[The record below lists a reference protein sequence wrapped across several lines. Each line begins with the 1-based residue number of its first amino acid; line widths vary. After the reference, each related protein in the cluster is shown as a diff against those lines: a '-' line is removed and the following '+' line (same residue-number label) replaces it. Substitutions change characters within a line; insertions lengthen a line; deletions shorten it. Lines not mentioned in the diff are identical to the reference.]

1 MRAVLDVDV
10 LVSALLAPRGAPA
23 QLILEWRAGAFDL
36 VVSAAVLAEL
46 TRVLAYPKI
55 ARRIPPDDGRA
66 FVAMLAQWAELVP
79 DPAATPSVRS
89 DDPADD
95 YLIMLAQAERAFL
108 VSGDRHLT
116 DLAGSIPVKTPAE
129 FLATLE

>member
-1 MRAVLDVDV
+1 MRAVLDVNV
-10 LVSALLAPRGAPA
+10 LISAALAPRGAPA

-36 VVSAAVLAEL
+36 IVSAALLAEL
-46 TRVLAYPKI
+46 ARVLTYPKI
-55 ARRIPPDDGRA
+55 ARRIPPDDARA
-66 FVAMLAQWAELVP
+66 FVDLLAQSAELAP
-79 DPAATPSVRS
+79 DPKSVPPVRS

-95 YLIMLAQAERAFL
+95 YLIVLAQAERALL

-129 FLATLE
+129 FLAALE